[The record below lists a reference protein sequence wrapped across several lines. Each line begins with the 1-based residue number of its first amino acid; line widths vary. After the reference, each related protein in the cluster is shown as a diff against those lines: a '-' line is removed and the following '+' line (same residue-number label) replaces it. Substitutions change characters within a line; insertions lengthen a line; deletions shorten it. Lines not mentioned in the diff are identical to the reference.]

1 MSTKTTSQ
9 TVKKYENSTDR
20 NLEII
25 NLFGLLGGGVIIKI
39 LFNNQ
44 GPANASIFGYGLS
57 AIATFLLVVITFA
70 FNTPYNSAETQEN
83 PDTLSNNFNLMIP
96 PFLLLIV
103 LVWSIILNIS
113 NFKQVNKSN
122 LPKEF
127 GMYSFLSSFLIIV
140 QIISLFIYFNRE
152 FGLLFFIN
160 KASSREKGELKI
172 EDAKIIQYVLFI
184 FNVIILGMMQIVLE
198 FFTTD
203 G

>member
-1 MSTKTTSQ
+1 MSTKTGSQ
-9 TVKKYENSTDR
+9 TGKKYENSTDR
-20 NLEII
+20 NLEIT
-25 NLFGLLGGGVIIKI
+25 NLFGLLAGGIIIKI

-44 GPANASIFGYGLS
+44 GPANASIWGYGLS

-70 FNTPYNSAETQEN
+70 FNTPYIKAESEGH
-83 PDTLSNNFNLMIP
+83 PDDLSNNFELMIP

-113 NFKQVNKSN
+113 NFKEVNKSN

-127 GMYSFLSSFLIIV
+127 GFYSFLSSFLIIV

-152 FGLLFFIN
+152 FGLLFFVN
-160 KASSREKGELKI
+160 KESNKEKGEFKI
-172 EDAKIIQYVLFI
+172 EDAKTIQYILFL
-184 FNVIILGMMQIVLE
+184 FNIIILGIMQIVLE